1 MAIQRQ
7 QQQRADRVMS
17 ILQGKT
23 SILKQVSVSPSQSS
37 KSGASSS
44 APNTVVV
51 KVGSGATA
59 QSNKKVCFRNSEL
72 YKWPHFYIYC

>member
-17 ILQGKT
+17 LLQGKT
-23 SILKQVSVSPSQSS
+23 SILKQVSVSPSQGGKSS
-37 KSGASSS
+37 TS
-44 APNTVVV
+44 AGSPNTVVV

-59 QSNKKVCFRNSEL
+59 QANKKVCSIFPLLFRL
-72 YKWPHFYIYC
+72 VI